1 MRNKKRFAKLISS
14 LLVASMAAG
23 LVAGCGGG
31 DQGASGNAG
40 NAEAAGGTES
50 AGNAGG
56 GSSSDAGA
64 EDGVPT
70 YRIATVRW
78 TDAWP
83 TDFLDSGIM
92 AEMEEKY
99 GINIEWEIYYA
110 SDWAEQKSLLLASG
124 DLPDA
129 FLGSNALTSSDLT
142 QNKDSFIDLAP
153 YVNEETMPNF
163 MRATQEN
170 PSLLAVCTERDGTIL
185 SLPKEL
191 PLRPEVAGYAA
202 FINKEWLDNLG
213 LEMPTTCEELEE
225 VLYKFV
231 TEDADGDGDP
241 NNEIGVSA
249 YAAANRL
256 SSDLWQIMGMYAG
269 TFVSRQDN
277 YMGLDANSQPVFVP
291 VEQNYYEAV
300 KWMRNLW
307 ERGILDPEY
316 FTQDNSMYTA
326 KLQAE
331 GGSQAGLIF
340 GWTADAVV
348 GLNVGQ
354 YQVLE
359 APTAYDGNHYVENAT
374 TNIDIANRELIITK
388 NCQNPEKLLA
398 WADGFYDDL
407 ATLQTYY
414 GSISDGCITD
424 NGDGTYTVN
433 VPSDGSSL
441 DTSAWSNSLRDFGP
455 KYMSPS
461 FQEKVTLPEDQ
472 GDGVKLALDEVNGKY
487 VKEDTNV
494 VMPVLHYTDEEEARL
509 TTLGTDIY
517 TYVESMYAHWV
528 TEGGIEEEWDEYLA
542 QLDQMGLQELL
553 EIQRTAYAAYQESL
567 GK

>member
-1 MRNKKRFAKLISS
+1 MRNKNRFAKLVSS

-23 LVAGCGGG
+23 LLAGCGGG
-31 DQGASGNAG
+31 GDQGTAGSAGNAG
-40 NAEAAGGTES
+40 AAGGTES
-50 AGNAGG
+50 AGGSAGE
-56 GSSSDAGA
+56 GA
-64 EDGVPT
+64 QDGVPT

-83 TDFLDSGIM
+83 TEFLDRGVM

-142 QNKDSFIDLAP
+142 QNKDSFIDLSP

-163 MRATQEN
+163 MRAAQEN
-170 PSLLAVCTERDGTIL
+170 PTLLAVCTERDGTIL

-213 LEMPTTCEELEE
+213 LETPTTCEELEE

-241 NNEIGVSA
+241 NNEIGLSGC
-249 YAAANRL
+249 AAANRL

-269 TFVSRQDN
+269 TYVSRQDN

-291 VEQNYYEAV
+291 VEQNYFEAV

-307 ERGILDPEY
+307 EKGILDPEY

-331 GGSQAGLIF
+331 GGSQAGLVF

-354 YQVLE
+354 FEVLE

-407 ATLQTYY
+407 VTLQTYY

-455 KYMSPS
+455 KYMSPD
-461 FQEKVTLPEDQ
+461 FQDKVTLPSDQ

-494 VMPVLHYTDEEEARL
+494 VLPVLHYTDEEESRL

-517 TYVESMYAHWV
+517 TYVETMYAHWV

>member
-1 MRNKKRFAKLISS
+1 MRNKNRFAKLVSS

-23 LVAGCGGG
+23 LLAGCGGG
-31 DQGASGNAG
+31 GDQGTAG
-40 NAEAAGGTES
+40 SAGTAGAAGGTES
-50 AGNAGG
+50 AGGSAGE
-56 GSSSDAGA
+56 GA
-64 EDGVPT
+64 QDGVPT

-83 TDFLDSGIM
+83 TEFLDRGVM

-142 QNKDSFIDLAP
+142 QNKDSFIDLSP

-163 MRATQEN
+163 MRAAQEN
-170 PSLLAVCTERDGTIL
+170 PTLLAVCTERDGTIL

-213 LEMPTTCEELEE
+213 LETPTTCEELEE

-241 NNEIGVSA
+241 NNEIGLSGC
-249 YAAANRL
+249 AAANRL

-269 TFVSRQDN
+269 TYVSRQDN

-291 VEQNYYEAV
+291 VEQNYFEAV

-307 ERGILDPEY
+307 EKGILDPEY

-331 GGSQAGLIF
+331 GGSQAGLVF

-354 YQVLE
+354 FEVLE

-407 ATLQTYY
+407 VTLQTYY

-455 KYMSPS
+455 KYMSPD
-461 FQEKVTLPEDQ
+461 FQDKVTLPSDQ

-494 VMPVLHYTDEEEARL
+494 VLPVLHYTDEEESRL

-517 TYVESMYAHWV
+517 TYVETMYAHWV

>member
-1 MRNKKRFAKLISS
+1 
-14 LLVASMAAG
+14 
-23 LVAGCGGG
+23 
-31 DQGASGNAG
+31 
-40 NAEAAGGTES
+40 
-50 AGNAGG
+50 
-56 GSSSDAGA
+56 
-64 EDGVPT
+64 
-70 YRIATVRW
+70 
-78 TDAWP
+78 
-83 TDFLDSGIM
+83 
-92 AEMEEKY
+92 
-99 GINIEWEIYYA
+99 
-110 SDWAEQKSLLLASG
+110 
-124 DLPDA
+124 
-129 FLGSNALTSSDLT
+129 
-142 QNKDSFIDLAP
+142 
-153 YVNEETMPNF
+153 
-163 MRATQEN
+163 
-170 PSLLAVCTERDGTIL
+170 
-185 SLPKEL
+185 
-191 PLRPEVAGYAA
+191 
-202 FINKEWLDNLG
+202 
-213 LEMPTTCEELEE
+213 
-225 VLYKFV
+225 
-231 TEDADGDGDP
+231 
-241 NNEIGVSA
+241 
-249 YAAANRL
+249 
-256 SSDLWQIMGMYAG
+256 
-269 TFVSRQDN
+269 
-277 YMGLDANSQPVFVP
+277 
-291 VEQNYYEAV
+291 
-300 KWMRNLW
+300 
-307 ERGILDPEY
+307 
-316 FTQDNSMYTA
+316 MYTA

-331 GGSQAGLIF
+331 GGSQAGLVF

-354 YQVLE
+354 FEVLE

-407 ATLQTYY
+407 VTLQTYY

-455 KYMSPS
+455 KYMSPD
-461 FQEKVTLPEDQ
+461 FQDKVTLPSDQ

-494 VMPVLHYTDEEEARL
+494 VLPVLHYTDEEESRL

-517 TYVESMYAHWV
+517 TYVETMYAHWV